1 MRKIYFDHPKKKW
14 KMISTLLSVILIFY
28 SLVSLFI
35 YPILSDTIS
44 LLLGVLGVMIL
55 SGIYLFPLFLSN
67 YVWWNKNLILIKLE
81 VIEISFLKYKK
92 IKSVHMDLG
101 KLAIIKKSGEKI
113 ELDMSEY
120 DEVDTGILLTL
131 ILQHSL

>member
-1 MRKIYFDHPKKKW
+1 
-14 KMISTLLSVILIFY
+14 MISTLLSVILIFY